1 MAEFKLAIIGAGNM
15 AKAML
20 EGILRAGL
28 LPAESMM
35 VTNRSVGKL
44 EILSEYCC
52 IRTSY
57 DNGEAAQF
65 GDVIVLAVKPSD
77 LRVACQQLQPHLRVD
92 QLVISVAAGATVET
106 IKRWLGRHDQP
117 VARAMPNTPA
127 QIGLGMTG
135 WIASQEVRPLQRET
149 ARQILA
155 VLGREIEFQDEAA
168 LDMVTAISGS
178 GPAYVF
184 YLAEVL
190 AQAGREIGLGEQE
203 SQELVLQTLYG
214 AAAMLRANG
223 KSAAE
228 LRSAVTSKGGT
239 TEAALQEFQR
249 GGLAATIQRG
259 VQAAHR
265 RGQELGRI

>member
-1 MAEFKLAIIGAGNM
+1 MTEFKLAIIGAGNM

-20 EGILRAGL
+20 QGILRAGL
-28 LPAESMM
+28 MPAESIL
-35 VTNRSVGKL
+35 VTNRSIGKL
-44 EILSEYCC
+44 EMLSEFCC
-52 IRTSY
+52 IHTSY
-57 DNGEAAQF
+57 DNAEAAQF
-65 GDVIVLAVKPSD
+65 SDVIVLAVKPSD
-77 LRVACQQLQPHLRVD
+77 LRVACQQLQPHIRTG
-92 QLVISVAAGATVET
+92 QLVISVAAGVTVEA
-106 IKRWLGRHDQP
+106 IKRWLGRFDQP

-135 WIASQEVRPLQRET
+135 WTASREVSHLQKGT
-149 ARQILA
+149 VHQILS
-155 VLGREIEFQDEAA
+155 VLGCEIEFQDEAA

-190 AQAGREIGLGEQE
+190 AQAGREIGLGERDA
-203 SQELVLQTLYG
+203 QELVLQTLYG

-249 GGLAATIQRG
+249 GGFAVTIMRG
-259 VQAAHR
+259 VQAAHQ
-265 RGQELGRI
+265 RGQELGRM